1 MTETIYNTLKKF
13 SYILRRLTLNL
24 LIALTIFIGLFSTNK
39 KAFASEY
46 DENLIKLAFILKVI
60 DFIDKMPTDT
70 KNLDLCIYGFSKDEV
85 NIISEDLKYSKSYNI
100 ELVNSP
106 SLQKIT
112 KCNIVFFRNDYDNY
126 KNILD
131 YTEEYPILSFA
142 EIKYFT
148 DNKGLVEFY
157 KYKGKYKFLINNDL
171 AIKKNIFFNAKLLEI
186 SK

>member
-1 MTETIYNTLKKF
+1 MIRK
-13 SYILRRLTLNL
+13 ILHNIT
-24 LIALTIFIGLFSTNK
+24 LIALITCFSFLTSQSNK
-39 KAFASEY
+39 VYASEY
-46 DENLIKLAFILKVI
+46 NENQIKLAFILKVI

-100 ELVNSP
+100 ELTNSP

-112 KCNIVFFRNDYDNY
+112 KCNIVFFHNDYDNY

-131 YTEEYPILSFA
+131 YTKDYPILSFA

-148 DNKGLVEFY
+148 DYGGLVEFY
-157 KYKGKYKFLINNDL
+157 KYKGKYKFLINNEL
-171 AIKKNIFFNAKLLEI
+171 AIKKDIFFNAKLLEI